1 MSLKDSTPNRVSRR
15 SGPNFRRFQEG
26 RTATKEPTFTHQ
38 SSPQASVWSK
48 RGELASGK
56 IRPFTSPIA
65 ANLFFVPKQD
75 STTEL
80 RPFVGCRAGDY
91 YAKLDLRKGYNIIR
105 VKKGSEWKLAFKCR
119 MGLFEPLVMPFGPR
133 TAPTLR
139 V

>member
-1 MSLKDSTPNRVSRR
+1 MGLHSELPPYRAGYDFDSQFKKDVPLPKNRLSPTKALPRL
-15 SGPNFRRFQEG
+15 RFG
-26 RTATKEPTFTHQ
+26 L
-38 SSPQASVWSK
+38 